1 VISTGSFPNSPGS
14 VTRARRLA
22 TDALADVPKETRD
35 AVEVLLSEI
44 ATNCVRHTTSEF
56 SVRVVVAPE
65 HIRVDVTDQG
75 GGQPELRSPRP
86 SEPSGRGLRIVDL
99 LSDRWGVTFESDSLG
114 KTVWFEVENPSN
126 NRRMESGGAESDGS
140 GDVDQRA

>member
-1 VISTGSFPNSPGS
+1 MISSGTFPNAPGS

-22 TDALADVPKETRD
+22 TELLGDVPRETRD

-44 ATNCVRHTTSEF
+44 ATNCVRHTSSEF
-56 SVRVVVAPE
+56 TVRVSVSQE

-75 GGQPELRSPRP
+75 AGRPEIRSPRP

-99 LSDRWGVTFESDSLG
+99 LSDRWGVSFDSDSVG
-114 KTVWFEVENPSN
+114 KTVWFEVANPSP
-126 NRRMESGGAESDGS
+126 RHGEPGAATSDGS
-140 GDVDQRA
+140 GDVDRRA